1 MAAANKAQSLSG
13 RKTIIEMIE
22 RGEDCS
28 RKPTRSPA
36 PGKEFQLPEM
46 SLIENAMFQVNPD
59 IEDHEWRKQ
68 FFGDMPHYLSRYFA
82 ERYNKIFKQKGR
94 SAANLYLLK
103 TVGNKINP
111 RLQKV
116 LDQYRRQFK
125 FRN

>member
-1 MAAANKAQSLSG
+1 MSATKQLSFFG
-13 RKTIIEMIE
+13 RSTIIEMIE
-22 RGEDCS
+22 SAEDCS
-28 RKPTRSPA
+28 RKPTRIPA

-46 SLIENAMFQVNPD
+46 SLIENSMFQVNPD
-59 IEDHEWRKQ
+59 LEDHEWRKQ

-103 TVGNKINP
+103 TVGEKINP

-116 LDQYRRQFK
+116 LAQ
-125 FRN
+125 